1 MSKRIALFP
10 ALLLALLVI
19 AATALTWM
27 NFSQALPR
35 SQWAQ
40 AAWSPDI
47 DVIEQMIF
55 HYSLLPRLAISLLVG
70 AGLGLVGVLFQQV
83 LRNPLAE
90 PTTLGVATGAQLGI
104 TVTTLWAIPGAM
116 ASQFAALAGACVVG
130 LIVFGVAWGKRL
142 SPVTLILA
150 GLVVSLYCG
159 AINQLLVIF
168 HHDQLQSM
176 FLWSTG
182 TLTQTDWGGVERLW
196 PQLLGGVM
204 LTLLLLRPLTLMG
217 LDDGV
222 ARNLGLALSLARLA
236 ALSLAIVISA
246 LLVNA
251 VGIIG
256 FIGLFA
262 LSLAIVISALLVNAV
277 GIIGFIGLFAPLLAK
292 MLGARRLL
300 PRLMLASLIGA
311 LILWLS
317 DQIILWLTRVW
328 MEVSTGSVTA
338 LIGAPLL
345 LWLLPRLR
353 SISAPDM
360 KVNDRVA
367 AERQHVLAFALA
379 GGVLLLMAVVVAL
392 SFGRDAHGWTWAS
405 GALLEDLMPWRWPRI
420 MAALFAGVMLAVAG
434 CIIQRLT
441 GNPMAS
447 PEVLGISS
455 GAAFGVVLM
464 LFLVPGNAFGWLLPA
479 GSIGAAVT
487 LLIIMIAAGRGGF
500 SPHRML
506 LAGMALS
513 TAFTMLLMMLQ
524 ASGDPRMAQVLT
536 WISGSTYNATDAQV
550 WRTGIV
556 MVILLAITPLCRR
569 WLTILPLGGD
579 TARAVGVALTPT
591 RIALL
596 LLAACLT
603 ATATM
608 TIGPLSF
615 VGLMAPHIAR
625 MMGFRRT
632 MPHIVISALV
642 GGLLLV
648 FADWCGRMVLFPFQ
662 IPAGL
667 LSTFIGAPYFIYLLR
682 KQSR

>member
-1 MSKRIALFP
+1 MNRRISPLAIILLAGLLVAAFALSIVNLNVALPYAQWRQALWQPDSDRIA
-10 ALLLALLVI
+10 
-19 AATALTWM
+19 
-27 NFSQALPR
+27 
-35 SQWAQ
+35 
-40 AAWSPDI
+40 
-47 DVIEQMIF
+47 QMLF
-55 HYSLLPRLAISLLVG
+55 HYSLLPRVAVSLLVG

-104 TVTTLWAIPGAM
+104 TVTTLWAIPGVL
-116 ASQFAALAGACVVG
+116 ASQFAALAGACLVG
-130 LIVFGVAWGKRL
+130 ALVFGVSWGKRL

-159 AINQLLVIF
+159 ALNQLMVIF

-182 TLTQTDWGGVERLW
+182 TLTQTDWSVAQRLW
-196 PQLLGGVM
+196 PQLLGGAV

-222 ARNLGLALSLARLA
+222 ARNLGLALSLARLG
-236 ALSLAIVISA
+236 ALTLAIVM
-246 LLVNA
+246 
-251 VGIIG
+251 
-256 FIGLFA
+256 
-262 LSLAIVISALLVNAV
+262 SALLVNAV

-300 PRLMLASLIGA
+300 ARLLQAALIGA
-311 LILWLS
+311 LLLWLS
-317 DQIILWLTRVW
+317 DQVILWLSRVW
-328 MEVSTGSVTA
+328 REVSTGSVTA

-353 SISAPDM
+353 SISAPVMNGGDN
-360 KVNDRVA
+360 VQP
-367 AERQHVLAFALA
+367 ERYHVQWFVLAGVALLLLAVSVALA
-379 GGVLLLMAVVVAL
+379 
-392 SFGRDAHGWTWAS
+392 FGRDAHGWLWAH
-405 GALLEDLMPWRWPRI
+405 GDLLEQLLPWRWPRVLS
-420 MAALFAGVMLAVAG
+420 ALFAGVMLAVAG

-464 LFLVPGNAFGWLLPA
+464 LFFVPGDAFGWLLPA
-479 GSIGAAVT
+479 GSLGAAGT
-487 LLIIMIAAGRGGF
+487 LLIIMLAAGRGGF

-524 ASGDPRMAQVLT
+524 ASGDPRMAQILT
-536 WISGSTYNATDAQV
+536 WISGSTYSATPERVVRSGA
-550 WRTGIV
+550 V
-556 MVILLAITPLCRR
+556 MLLLLALAPLCRR
-569 WLTILPLGGD
+569 WLTILPLGGEA
-579 TARAVGVALTPT
+579 ARAVGMALTSS
-591 RIALL
+591 RIVLL

-603 ATATM
+603 AAATL

-632 MPHIVISALV
+632 LPHMVISGLT

-648 FADWCGRMVLFPFQ
+648 FADWCGRMIMFPYQ

>member
-1 MSKRIALFP
+1 MNARLSPLAI
-10 ALLLALLVI
+10 LLLTGLLV
-19 AATALTWM
+19 AAFALSIVNLNVALPYAQWR
-27 NFSQALPR
+27 QALW
-35 SQWAQ
+35 Q
-40 AAWSPDI
+40 PDI
-47 DVIEQMIF
+47 DNIAQMLF

-90 PTTLGVATGAQLGI
+90 PTTLGVATGAQLGM
-104 TVTTLWAIPGAM
+104 TVTTLWAIPGVL
-116 ASQFAALAGACVVG
+116 ASQFAALAGACLVG
-130 LIVFGVAWGKRL
+130 ALVFGVSWGKRL

-159 AINQLLVIF
+159 AVNQLMVIF

-182 TLTQTDWGGVERLW
+182 TLTQTDWSVVQRLW
-196 PQLLGGVM
+196 PQLLGGAM

-222 ARNLGLALSLARLA
+222 ARNLGLALSLARLGV
-236 ALSLAIVISA
+236 LTLAIA
-246 LLVNA
+246 
-251 VGIIG
+251 
-256 FIGLFA
+256 
-262 LSLAIVISALLVNAV
+262 ISALLVNAV

-300 PRLMLASLIGA
+300 PRLLLAALIGA

-317 DQIILWLTRVW
+317 DQIILWLSRVW
-328 MEVSTGSVTA
+328 REVSTGSVTA

-353 SISAPDM
+353 SISAPVMNGGD
-360 KVNDRVA
+360 KA
-367 AERQHVLAFALA
+367 LIERRHVPWFAL
-379 GGVLLLMAVVVAL
+379 GGLALLLLAITAAL
-392 SFGRDAHGWTWAS
+392 TFGRDAHGWQWAS
-405 GALLEDLMPWRWPRI
+405 GDLLAQLMPWRWPRVLS
-420 MAALFAGVMLAVAG
+420 ALFAGVMLAVAG

-464 LFLVPGNAFGWLLPA
+464 LFFVPGNAFVWLLPA
-479 GSIGAAVT
+479 GSLGAAAT
-487 LLIIMIAAGRGGF
+487 LLVILIAAGRGGF

-524 ASGDPRMAQVLT
+524 ASGDPRMAQILT
-536 WISGSTYNATDAQV
+536 WMSGSTYSATPEMV
-550 WRTGIV
+550 LRSGVV
-556 MVILLAITPLCRR
+556 MLALLALAPLCRR
-569 WLTILPLGGD
+569 WLTILPLGGEA
-579 TARAVGVALTPT
+579 ARAVGMALTPS
-591 RIALL
+591 RIGLL
-596 LLAACLT
+596 LLAASLT
-603 ATATM
+603 ATATL

-625 MMGFRRT
+625 MLGFRRT
-632 MPHIVISALV
+632 MPHMVISGLT
-642 GGLLLV
+642 GGMLLV
-648 FADWCGRMVLFPFQ
+648 FADWCGRMMMFPYQ

>member
-1 MSKRIALFP
+1 MSRRIALFP
-10 ALLLALLVI
+10 ALLLAVLFI
-19 AATALTWM
+19 AAAWLTWF
-27 NFSQALPR
+27 NFSIALPS
-35 SQWAQ
+35 SQWQQ
-40 AAWSPDI
+40 AFWSPDI
-47 DVIEQMIF
+47 DSIEQMIF
-55 HYSLLPRLAISLLVG
+55 HYSLLPRLAIALLVG

-104 TVTTLWAIPGAM
+104 TLTTLWAIPGAM
-116 ASQFAALAGACVVG
+116 ATQFAALAGACVVG
-130 LIVFGVAWGKRL
+130 ALVFGVAWGKRL

-159 AINQLLVIF
+159 AINQLMVIF

-182 TLTQTDWGGVERLW
+182 TLTQTDWSGVQRLW

-204 LTLLLLRPLTLMG
+204 LTLLLLRPMTLMG

-236 ALSLAIVISA
+236 ALSLAIVLSA
-246 LLVNA
+246 M
-251 VGIIG
+251 
-256 FIGLFA
+256 
-262 LSLAIVISALLVNAV
+262 LVNAV

-300 PRLMLASLIGA
+300 ARLMLAPLIGA

-317 DQIILWLTRVW
+317 DQTILWLTRVW

-353 SISAPDM
+353 SMSAPAM
-360 KVNDRVA
+360 NASDRVA
-367 AERQHVLAFALA
+367 AERQHVLSFALA
-379 GGVLLLMAVVVAL
+379 GGVVLLLAVFVAL
-392 SFGRDAHGWTWAS
+392 SFGRDAHGWNWAS
-405 GALLEDLMPWRWPRI
+405 GALLDELMPWRWPRI
-420 MAALFAGVMLAVAG
+420 LAALIAGVMLAVAG

-479 GSIGAAVT
+479 GSIGAAAT
-487 LLIIMIAAGRGGF
+487 LLIIMVAAGRGGF

-524 ASGDPRMAQVLT
+524 ASGDPRMAGVLT
-536 WISGSTYNATDAQV
+536 WISGSTYNASEEQV
-550 WRTGIV
+550 VRTGIV

-569 WLTILPLGGD
+569 WLTILPLGGE
-579 TARAVGVALTPT
+579 TARAVGIALTPS
-591 RIALL
+591 RVGLL

-615 VGLMAPHIAR
+615 IGLMAPHIAR
-625 MMGFRRT
+625 MLGFRRT
-632 MPHIVISALV
+632 MPHMIMSALA
-642 GGLLLV
+642 GGILLV
-648 FADWCGRMVLFPFQ
+648 FADWCGRMVLFPYQ

>member
-10 ALLLALLVI
+10 TLLLAVLFV
-19 AATALTWM
+19 AACWLTWV
-27 NFSQALPR
+27 NFSVALPR
-35 SQWAQ
+35 SQWQQ
-40 AAWSPDI
+40 AIWSPDI
-47 DVIEQMIF
+47 NAIEQMVF

-104 TVTTLWAIPGAM
+104 TVTTLWAIPGALTT
-116 ASQFAALAGACVVG
+116 QFAALAGACVVG
-130 LIVFGVAWGKRL
+130 ALVFGVAWGKRL

-159 AINQLLVIF
+159 AINQLMVIF

-176 FLWSTG
+176 FLWSSG
-182 TLTQTDWGGVERLW
+182 TLTQTDWSGVQRLW

-204 LTLLLLRPLTLMG
+204 LTLLLLRPMTLMG

-236 ALSLAIVISA
+236 SLTLAIV
-246 LLVNA
+246 L
-251 VGIIG
+251 
-256 FIGLFA
+256 
-262 LSLAIVISALLVNAV
+262 SALLVNAV

-300 PRLMLASLIGA
+300 ARLMLAPLIGA

-353 SISAPDM
+353 SMSAPDM
-360 KVNDRVA
+360 NASNRIA
-367 AERQHVLAFALA
+367 AERQHVLMFALA
-379 GGVLLLMAVVVAL
+379 GGAILLLTVIVAL
-392 SFGRDAHGWTWAS
+392 AFGRDAHGWTWAS
-405 GALLEDLMPWRWPRI
+405 GAMLDELMPWRWPRI
-420 MAALFAGVMLAVAG
+420 LAALVAGVMLAVAG

-464 LFLVPGNAFGWLLPA
+464 LFLVPGNAFGWLMPA
-479 GSIGAAVT
+479 GSLGAAAT

-524 ASGDPRMAQVLT
+524 ASGDPRMAGVLT
-536 WISGSTYNATDAQV
+536 WISGSTYNATGEQV
-550 WRTGIV
+550 LRTGIV
-556 MVILLAITPLCRR
+556 MVILLAMTPLCRR

-579 TARAVGVALTPT
+579 TARAVGMAITPS
-591 RIALL
+591 RVGLL
-596 LLAACLT
+596 LLAAGLT

-625 MMGFRRT
+625 MMGFRRA
-632 MPHIVISALV
+632 MPHMLISALA
-642 GGLLLV
+642 GGVLLV
-648 FADWCGRMVLFPFQ
+648 FADWCGRMVLFPYQ

>member
-10 ALLLALLVI
+10 TLLLAVLFV
-19 AATALTWM
+19 AACWLTWF
-27 NFSQALPR
+27 NFSAALPR
-35 SQWAQ
+35 SQWQQ
-40 AAWSPDI
+40 AIWSPDI
-47 DVIEQMIF
+47 DVIEQMVF
-55 HYSLLPRLAISLLVG
+55 HFSLLPRLAISLLVG

-104 TVTTLWAIPGAM
+104 TVTTLWAIPGVLTT
-116 ASQFAALAGACVVG
+116 QFAALAGACIVG
-130 LIVFGVAWGKRL
+130 ALVFGVAWGKRL

-159 AINQLLVIF
+159 AINQLMVIF

-176 FLWSTG
+176 FLWSSG
-182 TLTQTDWGGVERLW
+182 TLTQTDWSGVQRLW
-196 PQLLGGVM
+196 PQLVGGVM
-204 LTLLLLRPLTLMG
+204 LTLLLLRPMTLMG

-236 ALSLAIVISA
+236 ALTLAIVLSA

-256 FIGLFA
+256 FVGLF
-262 LSLAIVISALLVNAV
+262 S
-277 GIIGFIGLFAPLLAK
+277 PLLAK

-300 PRLMLASLIGA
+300 ARLLLAPLIGA

-345 LWLLPRLR
+345 LWLLPRLK

-360 KVNDRVA
+360 NASNRVV
-367 AERQHVLAFALA
+367 AERQNVLMFALA
-379 GGVLLLMAVVVAL
+379 GGAILLLAVVVAL

-405 GALLEDLMPWRWPRI
+405 GAMLDELMPWRWPRI
-420 MAALFAGVMLAVAG
+420 LAALIAGVMLAVAG

-479 GSIGAAVT
+479 GSLGAAVT

-524 ASGDPRMAQVLT
+524 ASGDPRMAGILT
-536 WISGSTYNATDAQV
+536 WMSGSTYNASNEQV
-550 WRTGIV
+550 LRTGIV
-556 MVILLAITPLCRR
+556 MIILLAITPLCRR

-579 TARAVGVALTPT
+579 TARAVGMALTPS
-591 RIALL
+591 RVGLL
-596 LLAACLT
+596 MLAAGLT

-625 MMGFRRT
+625 MLGFRRT
-632 MPHIVISALV
+632 MPHMVISALA
-642 GGLLLV
+642 GGVLLV
-648 FADWCGRMVLFPFQ
+648 FADWCGRMVLFPYQ

>member
-1 MSKRIALFP
+1 MSKRIARFP
-10 ALLLALLVI
+10 ALLLALLFIV
-19 AATALTWM
+19 AVGLTWT
-27 NFSQALPR
+27 NFSVALPR
-35 SQWAQ
+35 AQWQQ
-40 AAWSPDI
+40 ALWSPDI
-47 DVIEQMIF
+47 DIIEQMIF
-55 HYSLLPRLAISLLVG
+55 HYSLLPRLVISLLVG

-90 PTTLGVATGAQLGI
+90 PTTLGVATGAQLGM
-104 TVTTLWAIPGAM
+104 TVTTLWAIPGVM
-116 ASQFAALAGACVVG
+116 AAQFAALAGACIVG
-130 LIVFGVAWGKRL
+130 ALVFGVAWGKRL

-182 TLTQTDWGGVERLW
+182 TLTQTDWGGVQRLW

-222 ARNLGLALSLARLA
+222 ARNLGLALSLARLV
-236 ALSLAIVISA
+236 ALTLAIV
-246 LLVNA
+246 L
-251 VGIIG
+251 
-256 FIGLFA
+256 
-262 LSLAIVISALLVNAV
+262 SALLVNAV

-300 PRLMLASLIGA
+300 ARLMLAPLIGA

-317 DQIILWLTRVW
+317 DQVILWLTRVW

-353 SISAPDM
+353 SMSAPDM
-360 KVNDRVA
+360 NVSDRVA
-367 AERQHVLAFALA
+367 TERQDVLGYALI
-379 GGVLLLMAVVVAL
+379 GGVLLLIGAYVAL
-392 SFGRDAHGWTWAS
+392 SLGRDAQGWSWAS
-405 GALLEDLMPWRWPRI
+405 GVQLEELMPWRWPRI
-420 MAALFAGVMLAVAG
+420 LAAMIAGVMLAVAG

-479 GSIGAAVT
+479 GSLGAAAT

-524 ASGDPRMAQVLT
+524 ASGDPRMAGVLT
-536 WISGSTYNATDAQV
+536 WISGSTYNATGDQV
-550 WRTGIV
+550 LHTGVV
-556 MVILLAITPLCRR
+556 MIILLSITPLCRR

-579 TARAVGVALTPT
+579 TARAVGIALTPS
-591 RIALL
+591 RVGLL
-596 LLAACLT
+596 LLAASLT

-625 MMGFRRT
+625 MLGFRRT
-632 MPHIVISALV
+632 MPHIVMSALA
-642 GGLLLV
+642 GGLLLI
-648 FADWCGRMVLFPFQ
+648 FADWCGRMVLFPYQ
-662 IPAGL
+662 IPAGI

>member
-10 ALLLALLVI
+10 ALLLTILFI
-19 AATALTWM
+19 AACWLTWV
-27 NFSQALPR
+27 NFSAALPR
-35 SQWAQ
+35 SQWQQ
-40 AAWSPDI
+40 AIWSPDI
-47 DVIEQMIF
+47 DVIEQMVF
-55 HYSLLPRLAISLLVG
+55 HFSLLPRLVIALLVG

-104 TVTTLWAIPGAM
+104 TVTTLWAIPGALTT
-116 ASQFAALAGACVVG
+116 QFAALAGACIVG
-130 LIVFGVAWGKRL
+130 ALVFGVAWGKRL

-159 AINQLLVIF
+159 AINQLMVIF

-176 FLWSTG
+176 FLWSSG
-182 TLTQTDWGGVERLW
+182 TLTQTDWSGVQRLW
-196 PQLLGGVM
+196 PQLVGGVM
-204 LTLLLLRPLTLMG
+204 LTLLLLRPMTLMG

-236 ALSLAIVISA
+236 ALTLAIV
-246 LLVNA
+246 L
-251 VGIIG
+251 
-256 FIGLFA
+256 
-262 LSLAIVISALLVNAV
+262 SALLVNAV

-300 PRLMLASLIGA
+300 ARLMLAPLIGA

-345 LWLLPRLR
+345 LWLLPRLK

-360 KVNDRVA
+360 NASNRVA
-367 AERQHVLAFALA
+367 AERQHVLMFALA
-379 GGVLLLMAVVVAL
+379 GGAILLLTVVVAL
-392 SFGRDAHGWTWAS
+392 SLGRDAHGWNWAS
-405 GALLEDLMPWRWPRI
+405 GAMLDELMPWRWPRI
-420 MAALFAGVMLAVAG
+420 LAALVAGVMLAVAG

-479 GSIGAAVT
+479 GSLGAAVT
-487 LLIIMIAAGRGGF
+487 LLIIMVAAGRGGF

-513 TAFTMLLMMLQ
+513 TAFAMLLMMLQ
-524 ASGDPRMAQVLT
+524 ASGDPRMAGILT
-536 WISGSTYNATDAQV
+536 WMSGSTYNASSEQV
-550 WRTGIV
+550 LCTGIV
-556 MVILLAITPLCRR
+556 MIILLAITPLCRR

-579 TARAVGVALTPT
+579 TARAVGMALTPS
-591 RIALL
+591 RVGLL
-596 LLAACLT
+596 MLAAGLT

-625 MMGFRRT
+625 MLGFRRT
-632 MPHIVISALV
+632 MPHMVISALA
-642 GGLLLV
+642 GGVLLV
-648 FADWCGRMVLFPFQ
+648 FADWCGRMVLFPYQ

>member
-1 MSKRIALFP
+1 MNRRVSPFP
-10 ALLLALLVI
+10 ALLLTVLFI
-19 AATALTWM
+19 AAAVLSWNNLTV
-27 NFSQALPR
+27 ALPR
-35 SQWAQ
+35 AQWAQ
-40 AAWSPDI
+40 AFVAPDI
-47 DVIEQMIF
+47 NLIDQMLF
-55 HYSLLPRLAISLLVG
+55 HYSLLPRLVISLLVG

-104 TVTTLWAIPGAM
+104 TITTLWSIPGVL
-116 ASQFAALAGACVVG
+116 ASQFAALAGACAVG
-130 LIVFGVAWGKRL
+130 ALVFGVAWGKRL

-159 AINQLLVIF
+159 AINQLLALF

-182 TLTQTDWGGVERLW
+182 TLTQTDWSIVQRLW
-196 PQLLGGVM
+196 PQLLGCAV

-236 ALSLAIVISA
+236 ALTLAIA
-246 LLVNA
+246 L
-251 VGIIG
+251 
-256 FIGLFA
+256 
-262 LSLAIVISALLVNAV
+262 SALLVNAV

-300 PRLMLASLIGA
+300 SRLLLAPLIGA

-317 DQIILWLTRVW
+317 DQVIWWLTRVW
-328 MEVSTGSVTA
+328 MEVSTGSITA

-353 SISAPDM
+353 SMSAPAMDAGD
-360 KVNDRVA
+360 NVA
-367 AERQHVLAFALA
+367 AERQHVQWFAL
-379 GGVLLLMAVVVAL
+379 GGFVLLLLAMGLAL
-392 SFGRDAHGWTWAS
+392 TFGRDATGWHFAS
-405 GALLEDLMPWRWPRI
+405 GQLLDELMPWRWPRI
-420 MAALFAGVMLAVAG
+420 VAALTAGVMLAVAG

-464 LFLVPGNAFGWLLPA
+464 LFFVPGNAFGWLMPA
-479 GSIGAAVT
+479 GSLGAAAT
-487 LLIIMIAAGRGGF
+487 LLIIMVAAGRGGF

-524 ASGDPRMAQVLT
+524 ASGDPRMAKILT
-536 WISGSTYNATDAQV
+536 WISGSTYNASGEQV
-550 WRTGIV
+550 WRTGV
-556 MVILLAITPLCRR
+556 MMVMLLALTPLCRR

-579 TARAVGVALTPT
+579 TARSVGMALTPS
-591 RIALL
+591 RVGLL
-596 LLAACLT
+596 LLAAALT

-632 MPHIVISALV
+632 MPHMVISALV

-648 FADWCGRMVLFPFQ
+648 FADWCGRMLLFPFQ

>member
-1 MSKRIALFP
+1 MRQRIAPLP
-10 ALLLALLVI
+10 AALLLLLFISAL
-19 AATALTWM
+19 ALTVF
-27 NFSQALPR
+27 NFTQALPR
-35 SQWAQ
+35 AQWREALWQ
-40 AAWSPDI
+40 PNI
-47 DVIEQMIF
+47 DVVEQMLF

-90 PTTLGVATGAQLGI
+90 PTTLGVATGAQLGMTI
-104 TVTTLWAIPGAM
+104 TSLWAIPGVLV
-116 ASQFAALAGACVVG
+116 SQFAALAGACIVG
-130 LIVFGVAWGKRL
+130 ALVFGVAWGKRL

-182 TLTQTDWGGVERLW
+182 TLTQTDWSIVQRLW
-196 PQLLGGVM
+196 PQLIGGVM

-236 ALSLAIVISA
+236 ALTLAIV
-246 LLVNA
+246 L
-251 VGIIG
+251 
-256 FIGLFA
+256 
-262 LSLAIVISALLVNAV
+262 SALLVNAV

-300 PRLMLASLIGA
+300 SRLLLAPLIGA

-317 DQIILWLTRVW
+317 DQLIIWLTRVW

-353 SISAPDM
+353 SMSAPAMNAGDTIS
-360 KVNDRVA
+360 
-367 AERQHVLAFALA
+367 AERQHVLRYAIIGLM
-379 GGVLLLMAVVVAL
+379 VLLLAVFAAL
-392 SFGRDAHGWTWAS
+392 SFGRDAQGWQWAS
-405 GALLEDLMPWRWPRI
+405 GDMLSELMQWRWPRI
-420 MAALFAGVMLAVAG
+420 LAALFAGILLAVAG

-455 GAAFGVVLM
+455 GAAFGIVLM
-464 LFLVPGNAFGWLLPA
+464 LFLVPGDAFGWLLPA
-479 GSIGAAVT
+479 GSLGAAGT

-524 ASGDPRMAQVLT
+524 ASGDPRMVQILT
-536 WISGSTYNATDAQV
+536 WISGSTYNATERQAVQTLV
-550 WRTGIV
+550 M
-556 MVILLAITPLCRR
+556 MVILLALVPLCSR

-579 TARAVGVALTPT
+579 TARAVGVALTPS

-596 LLAACLT
+596 LLASALT
-603 ATATM
+603 ATATL

-615 VGLMAPHIAR
+615 IGLMAPHIAR

-632 MPHIVISALV
+632 IPHIVMSALV
-642 GGLLLV
+642 GGLILV
-648 FADWCGRMVLFPFQ
+648 FADWCGRMVMFPFQ

-667 LSTFIGAPYFIYLLR
+667 LSTFIGAPYFVYLLR

>member
-1 MSKRIALFP
+1 MKSRIARLP
-10 ALLLALLVI
+10 AALLSLLFLAGLW
-19 AATALTWM
+19 LTWI
-27 NFSQALPR
+27 NFNAALPR
-35 SQWAQ
+35 VQWAQ
-40 AAWSPDI
+40 AITAPDI
-47 DVIEQMIF
+47 DIIEQMIF
-55 HYSLLPRLAISLLVG
+55 HYSLLPRLAIALLVG

-90 PTTLGVATGAQLGI
+90 PTTLGVSTGAQLGI
-104 TVTTLWAIPGAM
+104 TIATLWTMPGVLTT
-116 ASQFAALAGACVVG
+116 QFAALAGACVVG
-130 LIVFGVAWGKRL
+130 ALVFGVAWGKRL

-159 AINQLLVIF
+159 AVNQLLVIF
-168 HHDQLQSM
+168 HHDELQSM

-182 TLTQTDWGGVERLW
+182 TLTQTDWSGVERLW
-196 PQLLGGVM
+196 PQLLGGVV

-222 ARNLGLALSLARLA
+222 ARNLGLALSLARLG
-236 ALSLAIVISA
+236 ALTLAIV
-246 LLVNA
+246 L
-251 VGIIG
+251 
-256 FIGLFA
+256 
-262 LSLAIVISALLVNAV
+262 SALLVNAV

-300 PRLMLASLIGA
+300 SRLMLAPLIGA

-317 DQIILWLTRVW
+317 DQLILWLTRVW

-353 SISAPDM
+353 SMSAPSMDAGDN
-360 KVNDRVA
+360 VPN
-367 AERQHVLAFALA
+367 ERQNVQWFALA
-379 GGVLLLMAVVVAL
+379 GLIILLVGMLAAL
-392 SFGRDAHGWTWAS
+392 SFGRDAEGWRWLS
-405 GALLEDLMPWRWPRI
+405 GAMLDDVMQWRMPRI
-420 MAALFAGVMLAVAG
+420 LAAMTAGIMLAVAG

-455 GAAFGVVLM
+455 GAAFGVVVM
-464 LFLVPGNAFGWLLPA
+464 LFFVPGNAFGWLMPA
-479 GSIGAAVT
+479 GSLGAAGT
-487 LLIIMIAAGRGGF
+487 LMIILIAAGRGGF

-524 ASGDPRMAQVLT
+524 ASGDPRMAQILT
-536 WISGSTYNATDAQV
+536 WISGSTYNATFGQV
-550 WRTGIV
+550 ARTGLMMIV
-556 MVILLAITPLCRR
+556 LLAIVPLCRR
-569 WLTILPLGGD
+569 WLTVLPLGGD
-579 TARAVGVALTPT
+579 TARSVGMALTSS
-591 RIALL
+591 RIGLL

-615 VGLMAPHIAR
+615 IGLMAPHIAR

-632 MPHIVISALV
+632 MPHIVMSALV

-648 FADWCGRMVLFPFQ
+648 IADWCGRMMMFPYQ
-662 IPAGL
+662 VPAGL

>member
-1 MSKRIALFP
+1 MKSRFALFP
-10 ALLLALLVI
+10 ALLLGVVFIAALL
-19 AATALTWM
+19 LTGV
-27 NFSQALPR
+27 NLSIALPR
-35 SQWAQ
+35 GQWGQ
-40 AAWSPDI
+40 AISVPDI
-47 DVIEQMIF
+47 DNIQQMIF

-104 TVTTLWAIPGAM
+104 TITTLWALPGALT
-116 ASQFAALAGACVVG
+116 SQFAALAGACIVG
-130 LIVFGVAWGKRL
+130 ALVFGVAWGKRL

-159 AINQLLVIF
+159 AINQLLVLF

-182 TLTQTDWGGVERLW
+182 TLTQTDWSIVQRLW
-196 PQLLGGVM
+196 PQLLGGVL

-222 ARNLGLALSLARLA
+222 ARNLGLALSLARLG
-236 ALSLAIVISA
+236 ALTLAIV
-246 LLVNA
+246 L
-251 VGIIG
+251 
-256 FIGLFA
+256 
-262 LSLAIVISALLVNAV
+262 SALLVNAV

-300 PRLMLASLIGA
+300 ARLILAPLIGA

-317 DQIILWLTRVW
+317 DQIILWLARVW

-353 SISAPDM
+353 SMSAPAMDAGD
-360 KVNDRVA
+360 KVY
-367 AERQHVLAFALA
+367 AERQHILWFSLA
-379 GGVLLLMAVVVAL
+379 GVGVLVLICWLAL
-392 SFGRDAHGWTWAS
+392 SLGRDASGWHWAS
-405 GALLEDLMPWRWPRI
+405 GTLLNDLAQWRWPRI
-420 MAALFAGVMLAVAG
+420 SSALIAGVMLAVAG

-464 LFLVPGNAFGWLLPA
+464 LFFVPGDAFGWLMPA
-479 GSIGAAVT
+479 GSLGAAAT
-487 LLIIMIAAGRGGF
+487 LFIIMIAAGRGGF

-524 ASGDPRMAQVLT
+524 ASGDPRMAQILT
-536 WISGSTYNATDAQV
+536 WISGSTYNATGAQV
-550 WRTGIV
+550 MHSGIA
-556 MVILLAITPLCRR
+556 MLLLLAVTPLCRR
-569 WLTILPLGGD
+569 WMTILPLGGE
-579 TARAVGVALTPT
+579 TARAVGVALTPS
-591 RIALL
+591 RVGLL

-603 ATATM
+603 AVATM

-615 VGLMAPHIAR
+615 IGLMAPHIAR

-632 MPHIVISALV
+632 MPFIVMSALT
-642 GGLLLV
+642 GGMILV
-648 FADWCGRMVLFPFQ
+648 IADWLGRMVLFPYQ

>member
-1 MSKRIALFP
+1 MKSRIALFP
-10 ALLLALLVI
+10 ALLLSVVFVVALV
-19 AATALTWM
+19 LTWS
-27 NFSQALPR
+27 NLSIALPR
-35 SQWAQ
+35 GQWGQ
-40 AAWSPDI
+40 AFSAPDI
-47 DVIEQMIF
+47 DNIQQMLF

-104 TVTTLWAIPGAM
+104 TITTLWALPGALT
-116 ASQFAALAGACVVG
+116 SQFAALAGACVVG
-130 LIVFGVAWGKRL
+130 ALVFGVAWGKRL

-159 AINQLLVIF
+159 AINQLLVLF

-182 TLTQTDWGGVERLW
+182 TLTQTDWSIVQRLW
-196 PQLLGGVM
+196 PQLIGGVL

-236 ALSLAIVISA
+236 ALTLAIV
-246 LLVNA
+246 L
-251 VGIIG
+251 
-256 FIGLFA
+256 
-262 LSLAIVISALLVNAV
+262 SALLVNAV

-300 PRLMLASLIGA
+300 SRLMLAPLIGA

-317 DQIILWLTRVW
+317 DQIILWLARVW

-353 SISAPDM
+353 SMSAPAMDAGD
-360 KVNDRVA
+360 KVY
-367 AERQHVLAFALA
+367 AERQHIQWFVLTGLI
-379 GGVLLLMAVVVAL
+379 VLLIVAWIAL
-392 SFGRDAHGWTWAS
+392 SLGRDASGWHWAT
-405 GALLEDLMPWRWPRI
+405 GPMLDELMQWRWPRI
-420 MAALFAGVMLAVAG
+420 FSALIAGVMLAVAG

-455 GAAFGVVLM
+455 GAAFGVVMM
-464 LFLVPGNAFGWLLPA
+464 LFFVPGDAFGLLMPA
-479 GSIGAAVT
+479 GSIGAAAT
-487 LLIIMIAAGRGGF
+487 LMIIMIAAGRGGF

-524 ASGDPRMAQVLT
+524 ASGDPRMAQILT
-536 WISGSTYNATDAQV
+536 WISGSTYKATGAQV
-550 WRTGIV
+550 FHSGIA
-556 MVILLAITPLCRR
+556 MVLLLAITPLCRR
-569 WLTILPLGGD
+569 WMTILPLGAE
-579 TARAVGVALTPT
+579 TARAVGVALTPS
-591 RIALL
+591 RVGLL

-603 ATATM
+603 AVATM

-632 MPHIVISALV
+632 MPHIVMSALV
-642 GGLLLV
+642 GGMMLV
-648 FADWCGRMVLFPFQ
+648 IADWLGRMVLFPYQ

>member
-10 ALLLALLVI
+10 ILLLAVLFV
-19 AATALTWM
+19 AACWLTWF
-27 NFSQALPR
+27 NFSAALPR
-35 SQWAQ
+35 SQWQQ
-40 AAWSPDI
+40 AIWSPNI
-47 DVIEQMIF
+47 DLIEQMVF

-104 TVTTLWAIPGAM
+104 TVTTLWAIPGALTT
-116 ASQFAALAGACVVG
+116 QFAALAGACVVG
-130 LIVFGVAWGKRL
+130 ALVFGVAWGKRL

-159 AINQLLVIF
+159 AINQLMVIF

-176 FLWSTG
+176 FLWSSG
-182 TLTQTDWGGVERLW
+182 TLTQTDWSGVQRLW

-204 LTLLLLRPLTLMG
+204 LTLLLLRPMTLMG

-236 ALSLAIVISA
+236 ALSLAIV
-246 LLVNA
+246 L
-251 VGIIG
+251 
-256 FIGLFA
+256 
-262 LSLAIVISALLVNAV
+262 SALLVNAV

-300 PRLMLASLIGA
+300 ARLMLAPLIGA

-353 SISAPDM
+353 SMSAPDM
-360 KVNDRVA
+360 NASNRIA
-367 AERQHVLAFALA
+367 AERQHVLMFALA
-379 GGVLLLMAVVVAL
+379 GGAILLLTVIVAL
-392 SFGRDAHGWTWAS
+392 AFGRDAHGWTWAS
-405 GALLEDLMPWRWPRI
+405 GAMLDELMPWRWPRI
-420 MAALFAGVMLAVAG
+420 LAALVAGVMLAVAG

-464 LFLVPGNAFGWLLPA
+464 LFLVPGNAFGWLMPA
-479 GSIGAAVT
+479 GSLGAAAT

-524 ASGDPRMAQVLT
+524 ASGDPRMAGVLT
-536 WISGSTYNATDAQV
+536 WISGSTYNATGEQV
-550 WRTGIV
+550 LRTGIV
-556 MVILLAITPLCRR
+556 MVILLAMTPLCRR

-579 TARAVGVALTPT
+579 MARAVGMAITPS
-591 RIALL
+591 RVGLL
-596 LLAACLT
+596 LLAAGLT

-625 MMGFRRT
+625 MMGFRRA
-632 MPHIVISALV
+632 MPHMLISALA
-642 GGLLLV
+642 GGVLLV
-648 FADWCGRMVLFPFQ
+648 FADWCGRMVLFPYQ

>member
-1 MSKRIALFP
+1 MRSRIALFP
-10 ALLLALLVI
+10 ALFMALLLAVALG
-19 AATALTWM
+19 LTWW
-27 NFSQALPR
+27 NLSIALPR
-35 SQWAQ
+35 SQWGSAL
-40 AAWSPDI
+40 AAPDI
-47 DVIEQMIF
+47 DNIQQMLF

-90 PTTLGVATGAQLGI
+90 PTTLGVATGAQLGMTI
-104 TVTTLWAIPGAM
+104 ITLWALPGVLA
-116 ASQFAALAGACVVG
+116 AQFAALVGACVVG
-130 LIVFGVAWGKRL
+130 AIVFGVAWGKRL

-182 TLTQTDWGGVERLW
+182 TLTQTDWSIVQRLW
-196 PQLLGGVM
+196 PQLLGGVV

-236 ALSLAIVISA
+236 ALT
-246 LLVNA
+246 
-251 VGIIG
+251 
-256 FIGLFA
+256 
-262 LSLAIVISALLVNAV
+262 LAIVISALLVNAV

-300 PRLMLASLIGA
+300 SRLMLAPLIGA

-317 DQIILWLTRVW
+317 DQVILWLTRVW
-328 MEVSTGSVTA
+328 MEVSTGSVTV

-353 SISAPDM
+353 SMSAPAMNAGD
-360 KVNDRVA
+360 KVQ
-367 AERQHVLAFALA
+367 AERHHVVWFALA
-379 GGVLLLMAVVVAL
+379 GGAVLLLAVIAAMA
-392 SFGRDAHGWTWAS
+392 FGRDAQGWHWAS
-405 GALLEDLMPWRWPRI
+405 GAMLDELLPWRAPRI
-420 MAALFAGVMLAVAG
+420 FAALMAGVMLAVAG

-464 LFLVPGNAFGWLLPA
+464 LFFVPGNAFGWLMPA
-479 GSIGAAVT
+479 GSLGAAAT
-487 LLIIMIAAGRGGF
+487 LLIILVSAGRGGF

-524 ASGDPRMAQVLT
+524 ASGDPRMAQILT
-536 WISGSTYNATDAQV
+536 WISGSTYNATTEQV
-550 WRTGIV
+550 MSTGMAMIV
-556 MVILLAITPLCRR
+556 LLALVPLCRR
-569 WLTILPLGGD
+569 WLTVLPLGGD
-579 TARAVGVALTPT
+579 TARSVGMALNRS
-591 RIALL
+591 RIGLL
-596 LLAACLT
+596 LLAAALT
-603 ATATM
+603 ATATL

-615 VGLMAPHIAR
+615 IGLMAPHIAR

-632 MPHIVISALV
+632 MPHIVMSALI
-642 GGLLLV
+642 GGIVLV
-648 FADWCGRMVLFPFQ
+648 FADWCGRMVLFPYQ

>member
-1 MSKRIALFP
+1 MKTTRSPFAVI
-10 ALLLALLVI
+10 LLLALFVVALVM
-19 AATALTWM
+19 TWF
-27 NFSQALPR
+27 NFNLALPNAL
-35 SQWAQ
+35 WFQ
-40 AAWSPDI
+40 AMRQPDI
-47 DVIEQMIF
+47 NAIDQMLF
-55 HYSLLPRLAISLLVG
+55 HYSLVPRLAISLLVG

-90 PTTLGVATGAQLGI
+90 PTTLGVATGAQLGMTI
-104 TVTTLWAIPGAM
+104 TTLWAIPGVLT
-116 ASQFAALAGACVVG
+116 SQFAALAGACIVG
-130 LIVFGVAWGKRL
+130 ALVFGVAWGKRL

-159 AINQLLVIF
+159 AINQLMVIF

-182 TLTQTDWGGVERLW
+182 TLTQTDWSVVQRLW

-222 ARNLGLALSLARLA
+222 ARNLGLALSLARLG
-236 ALSLAIVISA
+236 ALTLAIVISA
-246 LLVNA
+246 
-251 VGIIG
+251 
-256 FIGLFA
+256 F
-262 LSLAIVISALLVNAV
+262 LVNAV

-300 PRLMLASLIGA
+300 SRLILAPLIGA

-317 DQIILWLTRVW
+317 DQLILWLTRVW

-353 SISAPDM
+353 SMSAPSMNASD
-360 KVNDRVA
+360 NVA
-367 AERQHVLAFALA
+367 NERQNVQWFAL
-379 GGVLLLMAVVVAL
+379 GGLVILLAAMFVAL
-392 SFGRDAHGWTWAS
+392 SLGRDAQSWHWAS
-405 GALLEDLMPWRWPRI
+405 GTLLDQLAQWRWPRI
-420 MAALFAGVMLAVAG
+420 ASALIAGVMLAVAG

-464 LFLVPGNAFGWLLPA
+464 LFVVPGNAFGWLLPA
-479 GSIGAAVT
+479 GSLGAAVT
-487 LLIIMIAAGRGGF
+487 LLIILIAAGRGGF

-524 ASGDPRMAQVLT
+524 ASGDPRMAQILT
-536 WISGSTYNATDAQV
+536 WISGSTYNATAEQV
-550 WRTGIV
+550 VQSAIA
-556 MVILLAITPLCRR
+556 MVILLLLVPLCRR
-569 WLTILPLGGD
+569 WLTILPLGGE
-579 TARAVGVALTPT
+579 TARSIGMALSPA

-603 ATATM
+603 AAATL

-632 MPHIVISALV
+632 MPHIVISALI
-642 GGLLLV
+642 GGLMLV
-648 FADWCGRMVLFPFQ
+648 FADWCGRMLMFPYQ
-662 IPAGL
+662 VPAGL